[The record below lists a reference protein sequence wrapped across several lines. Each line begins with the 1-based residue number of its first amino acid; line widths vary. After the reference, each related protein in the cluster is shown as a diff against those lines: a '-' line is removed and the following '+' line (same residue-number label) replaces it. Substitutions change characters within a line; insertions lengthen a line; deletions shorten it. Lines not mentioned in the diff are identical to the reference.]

1 MTKFNLY
8 KRPHLW
14 LTIDRAPIG
23 VSWVANVLQSQIRQ
37 MPYWSVG
44 AGRPTFSLEYP
55 KEYRQRAMATK
66 FDVVARAEHVM
77 VGRVYKKSEA
87 RQ

>member
-1 MTKFNLY
+1 
-8 KRPHLW
+8 
-14 LTIDRAPIG
+14 
-23 VSWVANVLQSQIRQ
+23 